1 MNKSNQLVQ
10 GLAEVSLRVHD
21 FDVMRRFYEQVIGLE
36 TLKEIE
42 ENGGRAVFY
51 GLGAGNELQN
61 LALFEETM
69 GGWSVHSKAPTIDP
83 KRTTFHHVALSIS
96 LHEFESERERLKML
110 GVEIIRSVTSS
121 WMKAHMF
128 YFTDPEGNLIEYK
141 SHDESI
147 Q

>member
-21 FDVMRRFYEQVIGLE
+21 
-36 TLKEIE
+36 
-42 ENGGRAVFY
+42 
-51 GLGAGNELQN
+51 
-61 LALFEETM
+61 
-69 GGWSVHSKAPTIDP
+69 
-83 KRTTFHHVALSIS
+83 
-96 LHEFESERERLKML
+96 FESERERLKML

-141 SHDESI
+141 SHDGSI